1 VTWLTVGTDA
11 VLGVFAVMFGLLW
24 FQHKLRAFLAGAG
37 VVVAYAIS
45 EVVKLVVREE
55 RPCRT
60 RPSIAECPET
70 GDWSFPSNHSVIAGA
85 SAMAIWALHRT
96 YGWIAAVCAVAA
108 AASRVVVGVH
118 YVHDVLAGLALG
130 ALVSWGIAVLL
141 KKKLPARPQ
150 RVDAE
155 APTVVMQRLR

>member
-1 VTWLTVGTDA
+1 MTWLTVGTDA
-11 VLGVFAVMFGLLW
+11 VLGVFALMFLLLW
-24 FQHKLRAFLAGAG
+24 FQHRLRAFLAGAG

-60 RPSIAECPET
+60 APSMAECPAP

-85 SAMAIWALHRT
+85 SAMAIWVLHRT
-96 YGWIAAVCAVAA
+96 YGWVAAVCAIAA
-108 AASRVVVGVH
+108 ASSRVVVGVH
-118 YVHDVLAGLALG
+118 YVHDVMAGLALG

-141 KKKLPARPQ
+141 DRRRQ
-150 RVDAE
+150 RREVAD

>member
-1 VTWLTVGTDA
+1 MTWLTVGTDA
-11 VLGVFAVMFGLLW
+11 VLGVFALMFLALW
-24 FQHKLRAFLAGAG
+24 FKFRLRAFLGGAG

-60 RPSIAECPET
+60 APSLAECPAP

-96 YGWIAAVCAVAA
+96 WGWVAAVCALAA
-108 AASRVVVGVH
+108 ASSRVVVGVH
-118 YVHDVLAGLALG
+118 HVHDVLAGLVLG

-141 KKKLPARPQ
+141 KKKQ
-150 RVDAE
+150 RKQDD
-155 APTVVMQRLR
+155 APTVVLQRLR

>member
-1 VTWLTVGTDA
+1 MIGTDA
-11 VLGVFAVMFGLLW
+11 VLGVFVLMFAWLVL
-24 FQHKLRAFLAGAG
+24 KLRLRAFLAGAG
-37 VVVAYAIS
+37 VVVAYAVS
-45 EVVKLVVREE
+45 EVVKLVVQEE

-60 RPSIAECPET
+60 TPSLAPCPEP
-70 GDWSFPSNHSVIAGA
+70 GDWSFPSNHSVVAGA

-96 YGWIAAVCAVAA
+96 LGWVAAVCALTA

-141 KKKLPARPQ
+141 KKKR
-150 RVDAE
+150 RVDE
-155 APTVVMQRLR
+155 APTVVLSRLP

>member
-1 VTWLTVGTDA
+1 MTWLTVGTDA
-11 VLGVFAVMFGLLW
+11 VLGVFALMFLLLW
-24 FQHKLRAFLAGAG
+24 FKHRLRAFLAGAG

-60 RPSIAECPET
+60 APSIAECPPH

-96 YGWIAAVCAVAA
+96 YGWIAAVCAIAA
-108 AASRVVVGVH
+108 ASSRVVVGVH
-118 YVHDVLAGLALG
+118 YVHDVMAGLALG
-130 ALVSWGIAVLL
+130 ALVSWGIALL
-141 KKKLPARPQ
+141 LRKKKPER
-150 RVDAE
+150 AE
-155 APTVVMQRLR
+155 MDAPTVVMQRLR

>member
-1 VTWLTVGTDA
+1 MTWLTVGTDA
-11 VLGVFAVMFGLLW
+11 VLGVFALMFLLLW
-24 FQHKLRAFLAGAG
+24 FTHKLRAFLAGAG

-45 EVVKLVVREE
+45 EVVKLVVRED

-60 RPSIAECPET
+60 RPSVAECPEV

-96 YGWIAAVCAVAA
+96 YGWIAAVCAIAA
-108 AASRVVVGVH
+108 ASSRVVVGVH
-118 YVHDVLAGLALG
+118 YVHDVVAGLALG

-141 KKKLPARPQ
+141 KKKLPTRRQ
-150 RVDAE
+150 RAEVD

>member
-1 VTWLTVGTDA
+1 MVGTDA
-11 VLGVFAVMFGLLW
+11 VLFLFLVMFGWVVLKLR
-24 FQHKLRAFLAGAG
+24 LRAFLAGAG
-37 VVVAYAIS
+37 VVVAYAVS
-45 EVVKLVVREE
+45 EVIKLVVQEE

-60 RPSIAECPET
+60 APSLAECPEP

-85 SAMAIWALHRT
+85 SAMAIWAMHRT
-96 YGWIAAVCAVAA
+96 LGWVAAVCAVAA

-141 KKKLPARPQ
+141 KKKKRSE
-150 RVDAE
+150 DE
-155 APTVVMQRLR
+155 APTVVLSRLG

>member
-1 VTWLTVGTDA
+1 MTWLVIGTDA
-11 VLGVFAVMFGLLW
+11 VLGVFALMFLALW
-24 FQHKLRAFLAGAG
+24 FQHRLRAVLAGAG
-37 VVVAYAIS
+37 VVVAYAVS
-45 EVVKLVVREE
+45 EVVKLVVQEE

-60 RPSIAECPET
+60 APSLAPCPEP

-96 YGWIAAVCAVAA
+96 WGWVAAVCALAA
-108 AASRVVVGVH
+108 AASRVIVGVH

-141 KKKLPARPQ
+141 EKRQQ
-150 RVDAE
+150 RTVAD

>member
-1 VTWLTVGTDA
+1 MTWLTVGTDA
-11 VLGVFAVMFGLLW
+11 VLGVFALMFLMLW

-45 EVVKLVVREE
+45 EVIKLVVRED

-60 RPSIAECPET
+60 RPSIAECPAPD
-70 GDWSFPSNHSVIAGA
+70 DWSFPSNHSVIAGA
-85 SAMAIWALHRT
+85 SAMAIFMLHRT
-96 YGWIAAVCAVAA
+96 YGWIAAVCAIAA

-130 ALVSWGIAVLL
+130 ALVSWAIAVLL
-141 KKKLPARPQ
+141 KKKLPTKASRPE
-150 RVDAE
+150 E

>member
-1 VTWLTVGTDA
+1 VTWLVIGTDA
-11 VLGVFAVMFGLLW
+11 VLGVFALMFLALW
-24 FQHKLRAFLAGAG
+24 FKHRLRALLAGAG
-37 VVVAYAIS
+37 VVVAYAVS
-45 EVVKLVVREE
+45 EVVKLVVQEE

-60 RPSIAECPET
+60 APSLAACPEP

-96 YGWIAAVCAVAA
+96 FGWVAVVCAAAA
-108 AASRVVVGVH
+108 AASRVIVGVH

-141 KKKLPARPQ
+141 EKRQ
-150 RVDAE
+150 RRDVAD
-155 APTVVMQRLR
+155 APTVVMQRLP

>member
-1 VTWLTVGTDA
+1 MTWLVIGTDA
-11 VLGVFAVMFGLLW
+11 VLGVFAVMFAVLW
-24 FQHKLRAFLAGAG
+24 FRHRLRAFLAGAG
-37 VVVAYAIS
+37 VVVAYAVS
-45 EVVKLVVREE
+45 EVIKLVVQEE

-60 RPSIAECPET
+60 APSLAPCPEP
-70 GDWSFPSNHSVIAGA
+70 GDWSFPSNHSVVAGG

-96 YGWIAAVCAVAA
+96 FGWVAAVCALAA

-141 KKKLPARPQ
+141 TRRERARA
-150 RVDAE
+150 DD
-155 APTVVMQRLR
+155 APTVVLQRLR

>member
-1 VTWLTVGTDA
+1 MTWMVIGTDA
-11 VLGVFAVMFGLLW
+11 VLGVFALMFLVLW
-24 FQHKLRAFLAGAG
+24 FRFRLRAFLAGAG

-45 EVVKLVVREE
+45 EVIKLVVQEE

-60 RPSIAECPET
+60 SPSLAECPEP

-85 SAMAIWALHRT
+85 SAMAIWAMHRT
-96 YGWIAAVCAVAA
+96 YGWVAAVCALAA
-108 AASRVVVGVH
+108 ASSRVVVGVH

-141 KKKLPARPQ
+141 KRNERSK
-150 RVDAE
+150 DD
-155 APTVVMQRLR
+155 APTVVMQRLG

>member
-1 VTWLTVGTDA
+1 MTWLTVGTDA
-11 VLGVFAVMFGLLW
+11 VLGVFALMFLLLW

-45 EVVKLVVREE
+45 EVIKLLVQED

-60 RPSIAECPET
+60 RPSIAECPAPD
-70 GDWSFPSNHSVIAGA
+70 DWSFPSNHSVIAGS

-130 ALVSWGIAVLL
+130 ALVSWGIALLL
-141 KKKLPARPQ
+141 KKKLPVKVPA
-150 RVDAE
+150 AE

>member
-1 VTWLTVGTDA
+1 MTWLVIGTDA
-11 VLGVFAVMFGLLW
+11 VLGVFALMFLALW
-24 FQHKLRAFLAGAG
+24 FKHRLRALLAGAG
-37 VVVAYAIS
+37 VVVAYAVS
-45 EVVKLVVREE
+45 EVVKLVVQEE

-60 RPSIAECPET
+60 APSLAPCPEP

-96 YGWIAAVCAVAA
+96 FGWVAVICAAAA
-108 AASRVVVGVH
+108 AASRVIVGVH

-141 KKKLPARPQ
+141 EKRQQQ
-150 RVDAE
+150 RDEAD

>member
-1 VTWLTVGTDA
+1 MTWLTVGTDA
-11 VLGVFAVMFGLLW
+11 VLGVFALMFLLLW
-24 FQHKLRAFLAGAG
+24 FKHKLRAFLAGAG

-45 EVVKLVVREE
+45 EVVKLIVQED

-60 RPSIAECPET
+60 RPSMAECPEV
-70 GDWSFPSNHSVIAGA
+70 GDWSFPSNHSVIAGS

-96 YGWIAAVCAVAA
+96 YGWIAAVCAIA
-108 AASRVVVGVH
+108 AASSRVIVGVH
-118 YVHDVLAGLALG
+118 YVHDVMAGLALG

-141 KKKLPARPQ
+141 EKRQ
-150 RVDAE
+150 RRVVTNAD